1 MYFSLSDLL
10 TLYDSL
16 YVHPHF
22 YKGPDFIPFL
32 LLSPIPLY
40 IWTTSFLSTPLSRH
54 LSHFHVLALVNSA
67 ALGCTCLFEVCFSLV
82 YDQSW
87 DGWVRKRIH
96 LRCSRCR
103 RWGLNPWV
111 GRSPE
116 QMPGN
121 PRQYSCLENPMARGS
136 WQATVYMV
144 TKSWTWLVVT
154 EHTAHGSSMFN
165 FLRFNMWFLGREK
178 HAV

>member
-10 TLYDSL
+10 HSAWQPLCPSTFLQRTRF
-16 YVHPHF
+16 H
-22 YKGPDFIPFL
+22 PFL
-32 LLSPIPLY
+32 LQSPIPLY
-40 IWTTSFLSTPLSRH
+40 IWTTSSLSTPLSRH

-82 YDQSW
+82 YNQSW

-103 RWGLNPWV
+103 RQGLNPWV

-121 PRQYSCLENPMARGS
+121 PHQCSCLENPMARGS

-144 TKSWTWLVVT
+144 TKSWTWLVT

-165 FLRFNMWFLGREK
+165 FLRFNMWFLGKEK